1 MRSKIPRLWLT
12 RPVNGTSAYQD
23 GFTLVEVLVVLA
35 IIGLI
40 MGLAAP
46 RVLNYLSS
54 SKERAAH
61 LQIQSLSTALELF
74 YLDMGRYPTSSEGLQ
89 ALVAKPAA
97 QSASWNGPYLKGQTL
112 PSDPWGQAYVYRF
125 PGQSDAFDI
134 VSYGPSGQEGGQD
147 NVASWQR

>member
-1 MRSKIPRLWLT
+1 LLVLLRSRQL
-12 RPVNGTSAYQD
+12 RSAKATAKTEE

-74 YLDMGRYPTSSEGLQ
+74 YLDVGRYPSNTEGLQ
-89 ALVAKPAA
+89 ALVNKAA
-97 QSASWNGPYLKGQTL
+97 VQSVSWNGPYLKGNAL
-112 PSDPWGQAYVYRF
+112 PSDPWGRPYVYHS
-125 PGQSDAFDI
+125 PGQLDPYDI
-134 VSYGPSGQEGGQD
+134 VSYGPSGQEGGKD
-147 NVASWQR
+147 NVASWQH